1 MAVLNWHHH
10 GRRVPPGA
18 VSVMR
23 GTPFGNPFV
32 VGRDGDRAAVVRRYR
47 AWLWSRLRT
56 DPDFAARVRALH
68 GRDLVCCCAPLACHG
83 DVLQA
88 AAAWLAAGGSPV

>member
-1 MAVLNWHHH
+1 MAVLNWHHY
-10 GRRVPPGA
+10 GRRIPAGA

-32 VGRDGDRAAVVRRYR
+32 MGRDGDRDEVVRRYR
-47 AWLWSRLRT
+47 AWLWSRLQA
-56 DPDFAARVRALH
+56 DPGFRAQVRALH

-83 DVLQA
+83 DVLAA
-88 AAAWLAAGGSPV
+88 AAAWLAGEGAP